1 MKANNPLQ
9 RGYKVIIMVVMVSDY
24 PFPYEQSGR
33 GFLLYHLVH
42 EEFFK
47 GDNLFGIEGGC
58 HEDLGP

>member
-1 MKANNPLQ
+1 
-9 RGYKVIIMVVMVSDY
+9 MVVMVSDY